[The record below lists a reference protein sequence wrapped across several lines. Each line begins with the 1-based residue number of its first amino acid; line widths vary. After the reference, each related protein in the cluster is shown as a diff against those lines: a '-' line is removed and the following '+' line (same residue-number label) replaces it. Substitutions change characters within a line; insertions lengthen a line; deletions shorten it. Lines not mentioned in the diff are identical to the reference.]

1 MFCYCLRTSE
11 IMYTIKIPRA
21 IWNLRR
27 NLRPGMFLLS
37 RWWPPV
43 TPADTFTGRGRSQV
57 ICHRALAARACVPR
71 PPNPRVPGWDSDPAL
86 CKRLAKT
93 ERLSMSIPSCGT
105 TKPQP
110 RGRWGPWSP
119 MPQSRFA
126 TQHGWNLS
134 FPRYAGDRGTAEGE
148 SPQSPSGCSTQ
159 LVGPTKPTCISIT
172 AGTFESPMPSRVSLR
187 TQRWSPW
194 HSLST
199 GTERERQPG
208 STPSSSVAG
217 EDGLTRHAL
226 LRLQL
231 FGSMCLFT
239 NDVCKCNYYI
249 SFYRWSTGCTCAHS
263 RSARANTA
271 AKAWDTTLLSSA
283 KSVPGR

>member
-1 MFCYCLRTSE
+1 MLVCPGPQILGYRDGIAILLFASGWPKLRGYQCPSLAVVPPSLNHGEDGDPGAPCPSPGLLHSTGE
-11 IMYTIKIPRA
+11 ISASLAMQETEVQRRGSRHRAPPVALHNLWDQQSPRA
-21 IWNLRR
+21 
-27 NLRPGMFLLS
+27 
-37 RWWPPV
+37 
-43 TPADTFTGRGRSQV
+43 
-57 ICHRALAARACVPR
+57 
-71 PPNPRVPGWDSDPAL
+71 
-86 CKRLAKT
+86 
-93 ERLSMSIPSCGT
+93 
-105 TKPQP
+105 
-110 RGRWGPWSP
+110 
-119 MPQSRFA
+119 
-126 TQHGWNLS
+126 
-134 FPRYAGDRGTAEGE
+134 
-148 SPQSPSGCSTQ
+148 SPSLQAHSS
-159 LVGPTKPTCISIT
+159 P
-172 AGTFESPMPSRVSLR
+172 PMPSRVSLR